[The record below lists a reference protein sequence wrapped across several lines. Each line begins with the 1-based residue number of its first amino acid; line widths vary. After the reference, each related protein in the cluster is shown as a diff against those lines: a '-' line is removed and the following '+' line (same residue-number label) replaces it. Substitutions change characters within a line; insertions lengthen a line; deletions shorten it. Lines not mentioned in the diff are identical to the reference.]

1 MMSTTMC
8 TSRSQADPIR
18 DIRQLSEQMGKRM
31 KQEIIAR
38 TRGRIPL
45 SPPQKKWLGRF
56 VPPPSPATA
65 SRRLLCKTPNCPV
78 AGTKGK
84 TRPSGGYATCAS
96 ARRGTPT
103 NNCALGNGGIGH
115 SCHTG
120 ENEAGGGRGGEAR
133 GGASGSRASQTGEPR
148 PSGGTA
154 TCTSARRSTSTY
166 HCPRGKVRL

>member
-56 VPPPSPATA
+56 VPPPRPRQHPDGSYAKRLIARLQARKAKLDHLAAMRHAPRLAGVPPPIIVRSATA
-65 SRRLLCKTPNCPV
+65 ALDTHATREKMRREEEEGARLEAERQV
-78 AGTKGK
+78 A
-84 TRPSGGYATCAS
+84 
-96 ARRGTPT
+96 ARARQV
-103 NNCALGNGGIGH
+103 NLDHLAALRH
-115 SCHTG
+115 
-120 ENEAGGGRGGEAR
+120 A
-133 GGASGSRASQTGEPR
+133 PR
-148 PSGGTA
+148 PAGVPPPIIVREGKSG
-154 TCTSARRSTSTY
+154 
-166 HCPRGKVRL
+166 